1 MTTIAWVV
9 FVVASLAA
17 VADWFA
23 VSASRRTLEYVCKPA
38 TTVLFLATAV
48 VLEPAHGDTRVWF
61 CVALVLC
68 AVGDVFLMLPRDV
81 FVGGL
86 AAFLGAQVSFA
97 IGFALHTSGTGEVL
111 LGTVVVVALAVPL
124 GHRIVRAL
132 LRRGDR
138 SLVGPV
144 VAYMVA
150 IGAMVA
156 TSVAAGN
163 PWGIAGAALFFVS
176 DALIAETRFV
186 ATRSW
191 GPLAVI
197 VTYHCALAGLVLSLS
212 G

>member
-1 MTTIAWVV
+1 MTTIAWLV

-17 VADWFA
+17 VADWIA
-23 VSASRRTLEYVCKPA
+23 VAGGRRNLEYVCKPA
-38 TTVLFLATAV
+38 TALLFLATAV

-61 CVALVLC
+61 CIALALC
-68 AVGDVFLMLPRDV
+68 AVGDVFLMLPRDA
-81 FVGGL
+81 FVAGL
-86 AAFLGAQVSFA
+86 ASFLVAQVAFA
-97 IGFALHTSGTGEVL
+97 IGFALHPRGTGEVL

-124 GHRIVRAL
+124 GYRIVRAL

-144 VAYMVA
+144 VAYMLA
-150 IGAMVA
+150 ISVMVA
-156 TSVAAGN
+156 ASVAVAN

-186 ATRSW
+186 AGRSW